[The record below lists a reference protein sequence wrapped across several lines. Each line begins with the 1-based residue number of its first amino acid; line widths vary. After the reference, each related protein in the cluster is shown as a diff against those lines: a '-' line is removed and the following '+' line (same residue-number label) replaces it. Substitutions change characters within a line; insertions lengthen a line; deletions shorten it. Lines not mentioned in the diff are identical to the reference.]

1 VKRTAWWLIVGSL
14 GLFVLG
20 DIVYDTLVVGFGH
33 DTGYPYA
40 DIIYLIA
47 YPCFAAGLYGVSVA
61 QFRRDAAIDGAIV
74 AASVSAVIWHWV
86 VTPVIESSSGAPM
99 ERVVTVLYPVMD
111 IVLMIAIVHAV
122 FTLTRWR
129 PSVWLLLCGL
139 AMMLVGDTV
148 YVQLVAD
155 GTPNSV
161 AGIDALWPV
170 SYLLLACAAVHPS
183 MRDLWQGADV
193 GPAQYS
199 RARMAMLGAALFA
212 APAVVIIDN
221 GDSTPAAALAILTGV
236 AAILVAWRI
245 ARLVADANR
254 SREVIS
260 ESEARFRAL
269 VQYATDI
276 VSVIAYGGEITYAS
290 PAIVD
295 ILGCPPDA
303 VVGTNAY
310 DLVHPDDIAAV
321 DKALDELLMNPTQ
334 PVTFEMRVRNVDN
347 TYRWIQATCTNQ
359 LDEPSVAGHR
369 RQLPRCRRAQ
379 AHGRVQHQR
388 DARARDAARG
398 PTAPAHVPRAAP
410 GARGLRRP
418 RPRGHPAGGGGHQH
432 VPHHGGAL
440 GARRARARDRPPL
453 PGGDG
458 ALRDRPPRRAHRD
471 QRHRHRRAADSARA
485 RPQHGLITVWS
496 LRVVSPD
503 DERLI
508 ALLDVYLGEDRN
520 PDAAQRSVLERTRD
534 LIALTVDRA
543 AQTHRLGYMALHDN
557 LTGLPNRALVI
568 DRLHH
573 ALARLGDRHTTVAV
587 LFIDLDRFKVVN
599 DGLGHDT
606 GDELLVEVGKR
617 LTATVRRQDTVARLG
632 GDEFVVVC
640 EDLADESLAEELAAR
655 AAEALSEPFTLTRA
669 RCR

>member
-1 VKRTAWWLIVGSL
+1 MSSRSARQSLGVRRNRPVKRTAWWLIVGSL

-20 DIVYDTLVVGFGH
+20 DIVYDTLVVGLGH

-40 DIIYLIA
+40 DVLYLIA
-47 YPCFAAGLYGVSVA
+47 YPCFAAGLYGVSFA

-86 VTPVIESSSGAPM
+86 VTPVIDSSSGAPI

-139 AMMLVGDTV
+139 AIMLVGDTV
-148 YVQLVAD
+148 YVQLVAE

-161 AGIDALWPV
+161 AGIDALWPIAYV
-170 SYLLLACAAVHPS
+170 LLAGAALHPS

-221 GDSTPAAALAILTGV
+221 GDSTPAVALAALTGV
-236 AAILVAWRI
+236 AAVLVAWRI

-295 ILGCPPDA
+295 ILGCPPEA

-310 DLVHPDDIAAV
+310 DLVHPDDMVTV
-321 DKALDELLMNPTQ
+321 DKALDVLLMNPTQ
-334 PVTFEMRVRNVDN
+334 PVTFEMRVRNVDGS
-347 TYRWIQATCTNQ
+347 YRWIQATCTNQ
-359 LDEPSVAGHR
+359 IEEPSVRRHR
-369 RQLPRCRRAQ
+369 RQLPRRRRAQ
-379 AHGRVQHQR
+379 ARRRVQHQ
-388 DARARDAARG
+388 
-398 PTAPAHVPRAAP
+398 
-410 GARGLRRP
+410 
-418 RPRGHPAGGGGHQH
+418 
-432 VPHHGGAL
+432 
-440 GARRARARDRPPL
+440 
-453 PGGDG
+453 
-458 ALRDRPPRRAHRD
+458 
-471 QRHRHRRAADSARA
+471 
-485 RPQHGLITVWS
+485 
-496 LRVVSPD
+496 
-503 DERLI
+503 
-508 ALLDVYLGEDRN
+508 
-520 PDAAQRSVLERTRD
+520 
-534 LIALTVDRA
+534 
-543 AQTHRLGYMALHDN
+543 
-557 LTGLPNRALVI
+557 
-568 DRLHH
+568 
-573 ALARLGDRHTTVAV
+573 
-587 LFIDLDRFKVVN
+587 
-599 DGLGHDT
+599 
-606 GDELLVEVGKR
+606 
-617 LTATVRRQDTVARLG
+617 
-632 GDEFVVVC
+632 
-640 EDLADESLAEELAAR
+640 
-655 AAEALSEPFTLTRA
+655 
-669 RCR
+669 